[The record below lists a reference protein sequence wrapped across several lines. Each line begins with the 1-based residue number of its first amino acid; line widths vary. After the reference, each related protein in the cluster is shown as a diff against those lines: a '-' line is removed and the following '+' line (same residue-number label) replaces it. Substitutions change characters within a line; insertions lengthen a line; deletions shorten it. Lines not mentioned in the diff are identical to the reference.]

1 MADIYEDTAEVAE
14 AHNAVERKT
23 MELVA
28 ALKKH
33 FDLCQQFTKRHG
45 GRSLLFEAEVERT
58 IENLR
63 NELKKH
69 VWSTTPFPD

>member
-23 MELVA
+23 TELVA

-45 GRSLLFEAEVERT
+45 GRSLFEAEVERT
-58 IENLR
+58 IESLR